1 MPPSAG
7 AGLGRLAEGQGSRAC
22 YHEAGAGLLPARDG
36 GGECMDG
43 KDRRKDWVA
52 RAPRTAGLERIEAY
66 FGGRGYE
73 MHRHDT
79 YAIGRTLSGVQSFHY
94 RRGLRHSL
102 PGGTLV
108 LHPDEAHDGQAGTD
122 AGFRY
127 RMLYVEPALV
137 QRMLGGQPLPF
148 VPGGLS
154 DDPRLR
160 AAAEPLLRTMS
171 QPLDPLEEADALYDL
186 AQALATVAGQRG
198 GRRAFDYGAAERARL
213 RIHDGLAGRLTLAD
227 LEAASGR
234 DRWSLSR
241 DFRAL
246 YGVSPYRYATLRRL
260 DACRRLMLAGQG
272 LAEAALAAGSPIRAT

>member
-1 MPPSAG
+1 MKPEPACCRPGTAG
-7 AGLGRLAEGQGSRAC
+7 RVHGRQRQAKGLG
-22 YHEAGAGLLPARDG
+22 GAR
-36 GGECMDG
+36 
-43 KDRRKDWVA
+43 
-52 RAPRTAGLERIEAY
+52 PRTAGLERIEAY

-260 DACRRLMLAGQG
+260 DVCRRLMLAGQG